1 MKTISLFEHNEKAY
15 RKLNKTLENKKCAT
29 INHATGTGKSFI
41 ALKYLYENKEKKYL
55 YLAPTYEILDQLM
68 DDCYKIGITPEDI
81 NVDTM
86 IYKNLLKLDM
96 NEIYEKYDG
105 IIFDEY
111 HRAGAKE
118 TYKQIKKLKFLL
130 DNNNEDEKR
139 FIGLTATPIRFLD
152 KARNM
157 TKELFDG
164 IVASTL
170 SLSEAMLEKILPVP
184 MYINSKI
191 ACREEYEKTLRK
203 VNRLSDTKEKQ
214 EFLKKLEKTSYK
226 INNGEKDNKDLF
238 KKYIKEKNGKYI
250 IFCDNINKL
259 ENYYNKVDFWFSD
272 IGQVKKY
279 KVHSGQKRD
288 LNKKE
293 LKKFNDDKNGL
304 SVLLCI
310 DILNEGVHVDD
321 IDGVILLRKTMSPI
335 IYFQQIG
342 RALSFSGRNK
352 KIKIFDLVNNFK
364 NHDAIYAIYNELE
377 EELNKKIKTNP
388 EKKEEYEKILSNFVI
403 LDETKDI
410 FKDLSEIDKIV
421 TPEKIVESKINYSI
435 DVLSK
440 YVKQNKSKKLNINI
454 EDPKIKKAY
463 LNISKYYKYVTNT
476 QLRDLINLNLLLP
489 ETLMM
494 TWQERE
500 NLLSGYQSIYEREKN
515 ETTVV
520 VNQYTSFIKEK
531 LRRPDINSNDLE
543 EKYLAQRYLRV
554 LHTLDDELKEKLK
567 NDIQSSKLE
576 FEPYEKLLMDLKI
589 NSSDLDKI
597 FKYSEEFLKNKEILP
612 EYLSEALN
620 EFLIKYNTSRN
631 EEAYK
636 IVQRSEIFEEEI
648 RIRKEEARQE
658 RISNIISKLENNGD
672 KLEESLIDD
681 ELLDQIGKLSLSDRT
696 YIKRVYF
703 LIKKKYYKTLIHN
716 EENMTMT
723 EFCRRIVGIKD
734 KETLEIWYNKL
745 DNDKKMYTEIL
756 NIADFIEKNN
766 GNLPQKDGDEE
777 EVKLAEN
784 LENYIKT
791 GRVQKNFL
799 QIGIDFNSLLHSST
813 KVMNDICT
821 DNNKEIEVKQ
831 IIIERMLFL
840 KEKGIKPLRNSNNQK
855 EKELAD
861 KYELLCVPYIGKS
874 NDSILNK
881 VLNRTANLKKT
892 CSQYIQNIKEKDVEE
907 EK

>member
-1 MKTISLFEHNEKAY
+1 MKSISLFDHNEKAY
-15 RKLNKTLENKKCAT
+15 EKLKRTLFNKKCST

-41 ALKYLYENKEKKYL
+41 ALKYLHENKEKKYL

-86 IYKNLLKLDM
+86 IYKSLLKLDM

-105 IIFDEY
+105 IVFDEY

-130 DNNNEDEKR
+130 ENSEDEKR

-170 SLSEAMLEKILPVP
+170 SLSEAMIEKILPVP

-203 VNRLSDTKEKQ
+203 VNRLADTKEKQ
-214 EFLKKLEKTSYK
+214 EFLRKLEKTSHK

-238 KKYIKEKNGKYI
+238 KKYIKEENGKYI

-272 IGQVKKY
+272 IGKVKKY

-377 EELNKKIKTNP
+377 DELKKKIESNP
-388 EKKEEYEKILSNFVI
+388 EKKEEYEKILNNFVI

-410 FKDLSEIDKIV
+410 FKDLSEIDKVV
-421 TPEKIVESKINYSI
+421 TPEKIIESKINYSI
-435 DVLSK
+435 DVLSD
-440 YVKQNKSKKLNINI
+440 YVKQNKNKGKKLSINI
-454 EDPKIKKAY
+454 DDPKIKKAY
-463 LNISKYYKYVTNT
+463 LSISKYYKHVTNT
-476 QLRDLINLNLLLP
+476 QLRELINLDLLLP
-489 ETLMM
+489 ETLMI

-500 NLLSGYQSIYEREKN
+500 KLLSGYQSIYEREKN
-515 ETTVV
+515 ETAVV
-520 VNQYTSFIKEK
+520 VNEYTSFIKEK
-531 LRRPDINSNDLE
+531 TKRPDINSNNLE
-543 EKYLAQRYLRV
+543 EKYLAQKYLGL
-554 LHTLDDELKEKLK
+554 LHTLDDKLKEKLK
-567 NDIQSSKLE
+567 FVIQSS
-576 FEPYEKLLMDLKI
+576 
-589 NSSDLDKI
+589 
-597 FKYSEEFLKNKEILP
+597 
-612 EYLSEALN
+612 
-620 EFLIKYNTSRN
+620 
-631 EEAYK
+631 
-636 IVQRSEIFEEEI
+636 
-648 RIRKEEARQE
+648 
-658 RISNIISKLENNGD
+658 
-672 KLEESLIDD
+672 
-681 ELLDQIGKLSLSDRT
+681 
-696 YIKRVYF
+696 
-703 LIKKKYYKTLIHN
+703 
-716 EENMTMT
+716 
-723 EFCRRIVGIKD
+723 
-734 KETLEIWYNKL
+734 
-745 DNDKKMYTEIL
+745 
-756 NIADFIEKNN
+756 
-766 GNLPQKDGDEE
+766 
-777 EVKLAEN
+777 
-784 LENYIKT
+784 
-791 GRVQKNFL
+791 NF
-799 QIGIDFNSLLHSST
+799 
-813 KVMNDICT
+813 
-821 DNNKEIEVKQ
+821 
-831 IIIERMLFL
+831 
-840 KEKGIKPLRNSNNQK
+840 
-855 EKELAD
+855 
-861 KYELLCVPYIGKS
+861 
-874 NDSILNK
+874 
-881 VLNRTANLKKT
+881 
-892 CSQYIQNIKEKDVEE
+892 
-907 EK
+907 